1 MNMFYLYAAVLIML
15 IIIVSDFLKRKYNID
30 LNNVHAS
37 DFKLIEKV
45 PTPVNKAQVAK
56 CVIQKGT
63 GESSLVLVNP
73 GKNKA
78 TVMATLRQITG
89 LDYNSAK
96 SIVEG
101 APTIF
106 MEKISVEEANLT
118 KKALEF
124 VGAKV
129 DLR

>member
-1 MNMFYLYAAVLIML
+1 MNMFYLYAAILIML
-15 IIIVSDFLKRKYNID
+15 IVIVSDFLKRKYNID
-30 LNNVHAS
+30 LNNLHAS

-45 PTPVNKAQVAK
+45 PTPASNVQVAK
-56 CVIQKGT
+56 CVIKKGT
-63 GESSLVLVNP
+63 GETSLILVNS

-96 SIVEG
+96 SIVDT
-101 APTIF
+101 APTVF

-129 DLR
+129 DLK

>member
-1 MNMFYLYAAVLIML
+1 MNMFYFYAAILIML

-30 LNNVHAS
+30 LNNLHAS
-37 DFKLIEKV
+37 DFKLIEKIQ
-45 PTPVNKAQVAK
+45 TPGDKTQVAE
-56 CVIQKGT
+56 CVIKKGT
-63 GESSLVLVNP
+63 GETSLILVNS

-96 SIVEG
+96 SIVDN
-101 APTIF
+101 APMVF

-129 DLR
+129 DLK